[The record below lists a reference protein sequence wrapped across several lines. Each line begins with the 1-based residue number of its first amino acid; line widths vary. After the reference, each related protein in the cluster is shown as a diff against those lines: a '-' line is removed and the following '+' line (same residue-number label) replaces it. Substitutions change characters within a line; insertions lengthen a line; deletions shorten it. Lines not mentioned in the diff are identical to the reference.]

1 MAARESKGG
10 GSVVG
15 VFARSRSDDDG
26 VRSIVTA
33 LFLFLLAGALP
44 PEVCAATLVVPTQF
58 PKIQAAIDAA
68 QSLDQVVVQPGTYT
82 ENLTLRSGVDVIGSE
97 PARTFLQPQTSTQPT
112 VLIRLVN
119 NVRFSNFTL
128 TGATTAISVATSTGV
143 QITNNVFDSASG
155 IAIDSASSSAQI
167 ANDVFF
173 SNAIAIRR
181 DSTLVAIT
189 NNIFRSNTVTLRNN
203 GALVDV
209 TTNVTAN
216 CWSNNADLLVG
227 GVDGGYGTQITLGDP
242 LFVAEK
248 GGDYHLKQGSPC
260 IDAGQGTDVIDNSV
274 ADLGA
279 YGGPNAATLPLPVTG
294 VALTDASA
302 ATPAI
307 AVIWAANLS
316 YLVTH
321 SALPGSYNVYY
332 KQGAPG
338 SPYTGIDAG
347 GGTQRSPVDVGN
359 VTTFTL
365 GNLSPLPAS
374 ASATQLSSAAGQ
386 NQAVTLA
393 WAPVQGA
400 SGYRVHFGL
409 ASTTENQKDAG
420 NVTTFTVEGLTN
432 GTSYVFAVGTLTR
445 ATYYVVVTARDS
457 TPSKHESAYS
467 AETSIQVGN
476 PNESPL
482 SNQLSALPQS
492 TAPYPALP
500 DKGGCFIATAAYG
513 ADWYAEVQTLR
524 DFRDVYLLRNAAGRS
539 FVAHYY
545 ESSPAVADYI
555 RAHPA
560 WKPFVRALL
569 TPLVVVAL
577 FLLGSGVAAK
587 ISIAVLVM
595 ALVAVRW
602 RRRRPGGQR
611 GSEEGVSC

>member
-1 MAARESKGG
+1 
-10 GSVVG
+10 
-15 VFARSRSDDDG
+15 
-26 VRSIVTA
+26 VRSVA
-33 LFLFLLAGALP
+33 SAVFPLLLIAGALP
-44 PEVCAATLVVPTQF
+44 LEVRAATLVVPTQF

-68 QSLDQVVVQPGTYT
+68 QSLDQVVVEPGTYT

-97 PARTFLQPQTSTQPT
+97 PAQTFLQPQTSTQPT
-112 VLIRLVN
+112 VLIRLAN
-119 NVRFSNFTL
+119 NLRFSNFTL
-128 TGATTAISVATSTGV
+128 TGASTAISVATSTGV
-143 QITNNVFDSASG
+143 QITNSVFHSASG

-167 ANDVFF
+167 TNNVFF
-173 SNAIAIRR
+173 SNSIAIRR

-189 NNIFRSNTVTLRNN
+189 NNIFRSNAVTLRNN
-203 GALVDV
+203 GALIDV
-209 TTNVTAN
+209 STNVTAN

-242 LFVAEK
+242 LFVAEM

-260 IDAGQGTDVIDNSV
+260 IDVGQGTDAIDNSV

-279 YGGPNAATLPLPVTG
+279 YGGPYADATPLPVTG
-294 VALTDASA
+294 VTLTDASA
-302 ATPAI
+302 AAPAI
-307 AVIWAANLS
+307 AVTWAANLS
-316 YLVTH
+316 YLVTN

-386 NQAVTLA
+386 NQAVALA
-393 WAPVQGA
+393 WAPVPGA
-400 SGYRVHFGL
+400 SGYRVHYGI

-420 NVTTFTVEGLTN
+420 NVTTFTVQGLTN
-432 GTSYVFAVGTLTR
+432 GASYVFAVGTLTR
-445 ATYYVVVTARDS
+445 ATYYVAVTARDS

-482 SNQLSALPQS
+482 SNQLTALPQS

-524 DFRDVYLLRNAAGRS
+524 DFRDAYLLRNNAGRW
-539 FVAHYY
+539 FVARYY

-555 RAHPA
+555 RAHPIV
-560 WKPFVRALL
+560 KPIVRALL

-587 ISIAVLVM
+587 TTMAVLVVV
-595 ALVAVRW
+595 LVAVR
-602 RRRRPGGQR
+602 RRRRRLGEER
-611 GSEEGVSC
+611 RNEEGVSC

>member
-1 MAARESKGG
+1 
-10 GSVVG
+10 
-15 VFARSRSDDDG
+15 
-26 VRSIVTA
+26 VRSVGSA
-33 LFLFLLAGALP
+33 VFPLFLFAGALP
-44 PEVCAATLVVPTQF
+44 LELSAATLVVPTQY

-82 ENLTLRSGVDVIGSE
+82 ENLTLRTGVDVIGSE

-112 VLIRLVN
+112 VLIRLASN
-119 NVRFSNFTL
+119 LRFSNFTL
-128 TGATTAISVATSTGV
+128 LGATTAISVATSTGI
-143 QITNNVFDSASG
+143 QITNSVFESASG
-155 IAIDSASSSAQI
+155 IAIDSASSSVQAT
-167 ANDVFF
+167 NNVFF

-203 GALVDV
+203 GATVDFS
-209 TTNVTAN
+209 TNVTAN

-242 LFVAEK
+242 LFVAEM

-279 YGGPNAATLPLPVTG
+279 YGGPNADAMPLPVTG

-307 AVIWAANLS
+307 AVTWAANLS
-316 YLVTH
+316 YLVTS

-332 KQGAPG
+332 KQGASG

-365 GNLSPLPAS
+365 GNLSPLPVS
-374 ASATQLSSAAGQ
+374 ATATQLSSAAGQ

-400 SGYRVHFGL
+400 SGYRVHYGV

-420 NVTTFTVEGLTN
+420 NVTTFTVQGLTN
-432 GTSYVFAVGTLTR
+432 GATYVFAIGTLTR
-445 ATYYVVVTARDS
+445 ATYYAVVTARDS

-492 TAPYPALP
+492 TAPYPTLP

-524 DFRDVYLLRNAAGRS
+524 DFRDRYLLRNPAGRW
-539 FVAHYY
+539 FVARYY
-545 ESSPAVADYI
+545 ELSPAVADYI
-555 RAHPA
+555 RAHSA
-560 WKPFVRALL
+560 LKPIVRALL

-577 FLLGSGVAAK
+577 FLLGSGVVAK
-587 ISIAVLVM
+587 ICMAALLM
-595 ALVAVRW
+595 ALVGVRS
-602 RRRRPGGQR
+602 RRRRVGEQR
-611 GSEEGVSC
+611 RSEEALPC